1 MRIKWRVS
9 ANFTGRISGRAEY
22 AKAAAHWK
30 YISREKECL
39 EFEHISRNFESLEIF
54 SNRFEISRRWTEISC
69 VETGISCEKDFE
81 KMRTRKDA
89 QIAEKFNVP
98 LPNDIFENC
107 DDEERK
113 NICRKIA
120 YAVAGDSAD
129 FSYALHRGKKW
140 GQTQNLHLHVIFR
153 SREKDGKKT
162 QYDRQGKKMQMEKM
176 REKIAEVLR
185 GQGYDATTEKR
196 KDRPDTKK
204 INGQKWEMWRKGK
217 LKNLRDV
224 RACKYLDARRKY
236 SNENQKIAYLAARQ
250 FFEEEEGK
258 LPEKWG
264 IVERVAKN
272 STKKRKTL
280 TIVDLQSGKSYALRR
295 LLGVSE
301 MEIRE
306 KIQKKI
312 QKMKETEIEMREN
325 EAEKAMEE
333 REKRYER
340 GKYRQIKGPGV
351 CVRAYANGE
360 IDIMSASEVFV
371 RKIYIHT
378 DTPIS
383 DDELK
388 ILAEKAITNLRK
400 EKWEE
405 KIKINGREITIGTEK
420 ERKKEKKP
428 EKEKYIPEMGIPL

>member
-1 MRIKWRVS
+1 MKIKWRIS
-9 ANFTGRISGRAEY
+9 NNFTGVCAGRKDY
-22 AKAAAHWK
+22 AKAAAHLK
-30 YISREKECL
+30 YITRSKECL
-39 EFEHISRNFESLEIF
+39 EFEHISRNFENLEIL
-54 SNRFEISRRWTEISC
+54 SDRYEISRKWTEISC
-69 VETGISCEKDFE
+69 VETGISKEKDFE

-89 QIAEKFNVP
+89 QIAEKYNVP

-129 FSYALHRGKKW
+129 FSYALHRGKKE

-176 REKIAEVLR
+176 REKIAEVLEE
-185 GQGYDATTEKR
+185 QGYDATTEKR

-204 INGQKWEMWRKGK
+204 IDGQKWEMWRRGK
-217 LKNLRDV
+217 LKNSRDV
-224 RACKYLDARRKY
+224 RACEYLEMRKKYA
-236 SNENQKIAYLAARQ
+236 NENQKIAYLAARQ
-250 FFEEEEGK
+250 FFGEEEGK

-280 TIVDLQSGKSYALRR
+280 TIVDLQSGKSYAVRR

-333 REKRYER
+333 REKRYAR

-388 ILAEKAITNLRK
+388 ILAEKAIKNLKR

-428 EKEKYIPEMGIPL
+428 EKEKYIPEMQIPL

>member
-1 MRIKWRVS
+1 MQIKWRVS
-9 ANFTGRISGRAEY
+9 NNFTGRISGQTAY
-22 AKAAAHWK
+22 NKSAAHLK
-30 YISREKECL
+30 YITRAKECL
-39 EFEHISRNFESLEIF
+39 EFEHISRNFENLEIL
-54 SNRFEISRRWTEISC
+54 SDRYEISRKWTEISC
-69 VETGISCEKDFE
+69 VETGISKEKDFE

-89 QIAEKFNVP
+89 QIAEKYNVP

-129 FSYALHRGKKW
+129 FSYALHRGKKE

-176 REKIAEVLR
+176 REKIAEVLEE
-185 GQGYDATTEKR
+185 QGYDATTEKR

-204 INGQKWEMWRKGK
+204 IDGQKWEMWRRGK
-217 LKNLRDV
+217 LKNSRDV
-224 RACKYLDARRKY
+224 RACEYLEMRKKYA
-236 SNENQKIAYLAARQ
+236 NENQKIAYLAARQ
-250 FFEEEEGK
+250 FFGEEEGK

-280 TIVDLQSGKSYALRR
+280 TIVDLQSGKSYAVRR

-333 REKRYER
+333 REKRYAR

-388 ILAEKAITNLRK
+388 ILAEKAIKNLKR

-428 EKEKYIPEMGIPL
+428 EKEKYIPEMQIPL

>member
-1 MRIKWRVS
+1 MKIKWRIS
-9 ANFTGRISGRAEY
+9 NNFTGVCAGRKDY
-22 AKAAAHWK
+22 AKAAAHLK
-30 YISREKECL
+30 YITRAKECL
-39 EFEHISRNFESLEIF
+39 EFEHISRNFENLKILSD
-54 SNRFEISRRWTEISC
+54 RYEISRKWTEISC
-69 VETGISCEKDFE
+69 VETGISKEKDFE

-89 QIAEKFNVP
+89 KIAEKFNVP

-113 NICRKIA
+113 NVCRKIA

-129 FSYALHRGKKW
+129 FSYALHQGKKE
-140 GQTQNLHLHVIFR
+140 GQTQNLHLHIIFR
-153 SREKDGKKT
+153 TRKKNGKKP
-162 QYDRQGKKMQMEKM
+162 DFSKLEKIEEMEKM

-185 GQGYDATTEKR
+185 EQGYDATTEKR

-217 LKNLRDV
+217 LRNPRDV
-224 RACKYLDARRKY
+224 RACKYLEARRKY

-250 FFEEEEGK
+250 FFGEEEGK

-272 STKKRKTL
+272 SRKKRKTL
-280 TIVDLQSGKSYALRR
+280 TIVDLQTGKSYALRR

-388 ILAEKAITNLRK
+388 ILAEKAIKNLKR

-428 EKEKYIPEMGIPL
+428 EKEKYIPEMQIPL

>member
-1 MRIKWRVS
+1 MKIKWRVS
-9 ANFTGRISGRAEY
+9 NNFTGVCAGRKDY

-39 EFEHISRNFESLEIF
+39 EFEHISRNFENLEIL
-54 SNRFEISRRWTEISC
+54 SDRYEISRKWTEISC
-69 VETGISCEKDFE
+69 SETGISCEKDFE

-89 QIAEKFNVP
+89 KIAEKFNVP

-107 DDEERK
+107 DAEERK

-129 FSYALHRGKKW
+129 FSYALHRGKKE

-153 SREKDGKKT
+153 MRNRDGKKPHYT
-162 QYDRQGKKMQMEKM
+162 KIEKNDEMEKM
-176 REKIAEVLR
+176 REKIAEVLEE
-185 GQGYDATTEKR
+185 QGYDATTEKR

-217 LKNLRDV
+217 LRNPRDV
-224 RACKYLDARRKY
+224 RACEYLEARRKY

-258 LPEKWG
+258 LPKKWG

-280 TIVDLQSGKSYALRR
+280 TIVDLQTGKSYALRR

-333 REKRYER
+333 REKRYAR

-388 ILAEKAITNLRK
+388 IMAEKAIKNLKR

-428 EKEKYIPEMGIPL
+428 EKEKYIPEMEIPL

>member
-1 MRIKWRVS
+1 MKIKWRVS
-9 ANFTGRISGRAEY
+9 ANFTGRISGQTEY
-22 AKAAAHWK
+22 TKSAAHLK
-30 YISREKECL
+30 YITREKECL
-39 EFEHISRNFESLEIF
+39 EFEHISRNFENLEIL
-54 SNRFEISRRWTEISC
+54 SDRYEISRKWTEISC

-89 QIAEKFNVP
+89 KIAEKFNVP
-98 LPNDIFENC
+98 LPNDMFENC
-107 DDEERK
+107 DAEERK

-129 FSYALHRGKKW
+129 FSYALHRGKKE
-140 GQTQNLHLHVIFR
+140 GQTQNLHLHIIFR
-153 SREKDGKKT
+153 TRKKNGKKP
-162 QYDRQGKKMQMEKM
+162 DFSKLEKIEEMEKM
-176 REKIAEVLR
+176 REKIAEVLEE
-185 GQGYDATTEKR
+185 QGYDATTEKR

-217 LKNLRDV
+217 LKNSRDV
-224 RACKYLDARRKY
+224 RACEYLEMRKKYA
-236 SNENQKIAYLAARQ
+236 NENQKIAYLAARQ
-250 FFEEEEGK
+250 FFAEEEGK
-258 LPEKWG
+258 LPKKWG

-280 TIVDLQSGKSYALRR
+280 TIVDLQTGKSYALRR

-333 REKRYER
+333 REKRYAR

-360 IDIMSASEVFV
+360 IDILSASEVFI

-388 ILAEKAITNLRK
+388 ILAEKALKNLK
-400 EKWEE
+400 QEKWEE

-428 EKEKYIPEMGIPL
+428 EEKYIPEMEIPL